1 MSTKSTKK
9 ITVKKVKAATPKSR
23 AKAARKPDAPAT
35 ARARDPRLP
44 APGGVI
50 ERIYKNRK
58 IMVQVTD
65 GGFVHE
71 GVSYPSLTA
80 LARKIT
86 NYRTISGPAFFA
98 PRTGRRVG
106 IRAALRA
113 LVEAHDAGT
122 VTDEAWAAAKAALG
136 TEGGA
141 R

>member
-1 MSTKSTKK
+1 MASKSTKR
-9 ITVKKVKAATPKSR
+9 ITARKAAEPTKKKATR
-23 AKAARKPDAPAT
+23 AATKAPARAT
-35 ARARDPRLP
+35 AKARDPRLP

-50 ERIYKNRK
+50 ERVYKNKK

-65 GGFVHE
+65 GGFVHD

-86 NYRTISGPAFFA
+86 NYKTISGPAFFA
-98 PRTGRRVG
+98 PRTGRRASVA
-106 IRAALRA
+106 AALRA

-136 TEGGA
+136 TEGGT